1 MNKDVRDVHVFGTAI
16 DTGKMEETMDIQFGD
31 IQETALI
38 TLAIRASETARPNAR
53 IKDMKAKEI
62 IDTLGVDVSRFDPF
76 MSHEGVVARTI
87 MYRDQLKKLI
97 RKYPDAVC
105 INLGCGFDD
114 KFSQVDNGAIRW
126 FDVDL
131 PDQIAVRRKV
141 YEDQERCI
149 MMDGDALDGAW
160 TQNIPKAKMY
170 IIVMEGVLEYF
181 SKEQVKICLNMLCD
195 SFPHGYLLAEL
206 HSPFLE
212 KHGSHHDAVKHTNAS
227 FGWGTKNGKE
237 YLELEPRMR
246 LVSEKNYNEEM
257 KKYSFRGKL
266 FAIIGKNINNRLAV
280 FKW

>member
-1 MNKDVRDVHVFGTAI
+1 MKKPVNG
-16 DTGKMEETMDIQFGD
+16 GEEMDLQFGD

-53 IKDMKAKEI
+53 IRDQKAKEI

-87 MYRDQLKKLI
+87 MYRDKLKELI
-97 RKYPDAVC
+97 SKYPDAVC

-114 KFSQVDNGAIRW
+114 KFSQVDNGTIRW

-149 MMDGDALDGAW
+149 MMDGDALDGTW
-160 TQNIPKAKMY
+160 TKNIPKSKMY

-181 SKEQVKICLNMLCD
+181 SKDQVKTCLNMLCD

-206 HSPFLE
+206 HSPFME
-212 KHGSHHDAVKHTNAS
+212 KPAS
-227 FGWGTKNGKE
+227 NMTQ
-237 YLELEPRMR
+237 
-246 LVSEKNYNEEM
+246 
-257 KKYSFRGKL
+257 
-266 FAIIGKNINNRLAV
+266 
-280 FKW
+280 